1 MCFFAYMVAWMPV
14 WLLPFDMIGLQ
25 AREESGMRCNELS
38 YSWLQFT
45 WMVIYVMN
53 LSSGYLTYD
62 FARSYLDA
70 GGFTIRM
77 RIYQALISVVQWYA
91 VAAVI
96 TLSIIFAIAFGTGW
110 YSDGL
115 FWDWTF
121 TVAFALANF
130 YAVGIF
136 IWWAP
141 LAVAAAASRFLTRA
155 TDSPPRPLPCLL
167 PHRLLAH
174 ALIELPR
181 RVYYLSQLDWAQ
193 RHSCFVVGVAL
204 QEIGEAEL
212 EWERAVQKLDQE
224 TKHITAAGPVA
235 PKWEPCFDALREGAR
250 PCMRDCVRDCMRD
263 CMRNGSRASMR
274 CVRVRALATD

>member
-62 FARSYLDA
+62 FARRSYLDA

-91 VAAVI
+91 VATVI
-96 TLSIIFAIAFGTGW
+96 TLSIIFAIAFGTGR
-110 YSDGL
+110 YSDGV

-155 TDSPPRPLPCLL
+155 ADRPSRPLPCLTG
-167 PHRLLAH
+167 
-174 ALIELPR
+174 
-181 RVYYLSQLDWAQ
+181 
-193 RHSCFVVGVAL
+193 C
-204 QEIGEAEL
+204 
-212 EWERAVQKLDQE
+212 
-224 TKHITAAGPVA
+224 
-235 PKWEPCFDALREGAR
+235 LR
-250 PCMRDCVRDCMRD
+250 MH
-263 CMRNGSRASMR
+263 
-274 CVRVRALATD
+274 